1 MNWGDKRVLITGH
14 TGFKGG
20 WLSLAL
26 ASRGARITGVAL
38 EPETTPNFF
47 TAAGVASAVDS
58 RIGDVRDLDRLLQV
72 FEEAQPEIVF
82 HLAAQPLV
90 RRSYAQPL
98 ETFAVNVM
106 GTAHVLEAV
115 RRVGSASVVVVITTD
130 KCYENREW
138 HWGYRENDPLGGHDP
153 YSASKAASEMVAAAY
168 RSSFFAPGSRG
179 GQDILLATARAGN
192 VIGGGD
198 WSEDRLI
205 PDMVRAFSKGTP
217 VMIRNPHAVRPWQHV
232 LEPVEAYVHLA
243 ETLWARQS
251 EHASAWNFGPELTD
265 AIPVGE
271 VVRGFAELWGEGAT
285 WEIDGLHHVHEAGL
299 LRLDCSKAAMELGWF
314 PRLRIHDALRLT
326 AEWYRQFLGGSDM
339 SKYSMDQIAQY
350 QNLSA
355 PVCRAMPTR

>member
-1 MNWGDKRVLITGH
+1 MNWSDKRVLITGH

-38 EPETTPNFF
+38 EPETCPNLF
-47 TAAGVASAVDS
+47 TTAGVASVVDS
-58 RIGDVRDLDRLLQV
+58 RMVDVRDFEKLLRV
-72 FEEAQPEIVF
+72 FEEVRPEVVF

-106 GTAHVLEAV
+106 GTAHVLEAA
-115 RRVGSASVVVVITTD
+115 RRVESISAMVVITTD

-138 HWGYRENDPLGGHDP
+138 ERGYRESDPLGGHDP

-168 RSSFFAPGSRG
+168 RSSFFTPMNLTGAG
-179 GQDILLATARAGN
+179 ILLATARAGN

-217 VMIRNPHAVRPWQHV
+217 VLIRNPHAVRPWQHV
-232 LEPVEAYVHLA
+232 LEPVEAYVLLA
-243 ETLWARQS
+243 EKLWARQN
-251 EHASAWNFGPELTD
+251 EHASAWNFGPEFGD
-265 AIPVGE
+265 AISVGG
-271 VVRGFAELWGEGAT
+271 VVRQFGELWGDGAV
-285 WEIDGLHHVHEAGL
+285 WEIDTHPQVHEAGL
-299 LRLDCSKAAMELGWF
+299 LRLDCSKAAMELGWV
-314 PRLRIHDALRLT
+314 PRLRILDALRLT
-326 AEWYRQFLGGSDM
+326 AEWYRRYLHGDDM
-339 SKYSMDQIAQY
+339 GKYTADQIAQY
-350 QNLSA
+350 RRLSS
-355 PVCRAMPTR
+355 PVSGAMARQ

>member
-1 MNWGDKRVLITGH
+1 MNWHDKRVLITGH

-20 WLSLAL
+20 WLSLVL
-26 ASRGARITGVAL
+26 ASRGAKITGIAL
-38 EPETTPNFF
+38 EPETNPNFF
-47 TAAGVASAVDS
+47 TATGVASAVDS
-58 RIGDVRDLDRLLQV
+58 RLVDVRDREELLQV
-72 FEEAQPEIVF
+72 FDETRPEIVF

-90 RRSYAQPL
+90 RRSYAQPV

-138 HWGYRENDPLGGHDP
+138 HWAYRENDPLGGHDP

-168 RSSFFAPGSRG
+168 RSSFFGPASRSG
-179 GQDILLATARAGN
+179 KGILLATARAGN

-205 PDMVRAFSKGTP
+205 PDMVRAFSEGKP
-217 VMIRNPHAVRPWQHV
+217 VVIRNPRAVRPWQHV

-243 ETLWARQS
+243 GKLWAKQDQY
-251 EHASAWNFGPELTD
+251 ASAWNFGPELAD

-271 VVRGFAELWGEGAT
+271 VVKLFAEMWGNGAC
-285 WEIDGLHHVHEAGL
+285 WEMDSQPHVHEAGL
-299 LRLDCSKAAMELGWF
+299 LRLDCSKAALELGWV
-314 PRLRIHDALRLT
+314 PRLRIRDALALT
-326 AEWYRQFLGGSDM
+326 ANWYQEFRRGKDM
-339 SKYSMDQIAQY
+339 AKYTEEQIAYY
-350 QNLSA
+350 QALSSSDY
-355 PVCRAMPTR
+355 RALPTP